1 MKTPARA
8 RYAAPAEARRA
19 LVSPSLVPEREL
31 VKAIPSRAPHGK
43 HPESSRLFDRHVLS
57 PDLAPRLLELGS
69 HLTRCWRE
77 TDSNH
82 RSLATSP
89 SLSHAQIDVA
99 ARHYEG
105 HALEHR
111 HVVKR
116 ARIHSDHIGRFA

>member
-1 MKTPARA
+1 MLGGDIVMAGSGSMRC
-8 RYAAPAEARRA
+8 
-19 LVSPSLVPEREL
+19 SPENS
-31 VKAIPSRAPHGK
+31 
-43 HPESSRLFDRHVLS
+43 
-57 PDLAPRLLELGS
+57 GS
-69 HLTRCWRE
+69 HATLRWRE

>member
-1 MKTPARA
+1 LTVALTLPSGKSRRDRPVTCCIAGDVAREFVA
-8 RYAAPAEARRA
+8 YYREGDRGGFEFWRPGCLAWDRGFAD
-19 LVSPSLVPEREL
+19 SPLEGDGFEPSVP
-31 VKAIPSRAPHGK
+31 G
-43 HPESSRLFDRHVLS
+43 D
-57 PDLAPRLLELGS
+57 
-69 HLTRCWRE
+69 
-77 TDSNH
+77 N
-82 RSLATSP
+82 P